1 MSNWSL
7 CVITSEKKMNWNEST
22 SETERQ
28 TEHLIISD
36 DREQTEVHYYT
47 FITEQE
53 QKHMHDQLS
62 APSSN

>member
-7 CVITSEKKMNWNEST
+7 CVITSEKKMNWNES
-22 SETERQ
+22 TERQ

-47 FITEQE
+47 LITERE
-53 QKHMHDQLS
+53 QKHMHDQLP